1 MGGFG
6 NRFSLALTRDFAM
19 LFCYVFSFHIIMF
32 LSARWSR
39 PSLIY
44 CSVSSTTMPEP
55 LSGLLITR
63 VWSVDSSLSASCW
76 VGVRFGVNCSDCNV
90 FVFVLLIFFR

>member
-1 MGGFG
+1 MG
-6 NRFSLALTRDFAM
+6 SDSILS
-19 LFCYVFSFHIIMF
+19 YMF

-55 LSGLLITR
+55 LSALLITR
-63 VWSVDSSLSASCW
+63 VWSVDSTLSDLCW
-76 VGVRFGVNCSDCNV
+76 VGVRFGVNFSGCNV
-90 FVFVLLIFFR
+90 FVSVLILFR